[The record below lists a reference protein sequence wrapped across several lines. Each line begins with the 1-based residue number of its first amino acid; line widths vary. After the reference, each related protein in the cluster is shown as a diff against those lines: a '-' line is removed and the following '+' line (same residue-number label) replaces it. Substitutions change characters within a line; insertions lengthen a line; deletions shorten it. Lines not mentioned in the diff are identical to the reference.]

1 MFISKFSS
9 KIIKKK
15 KNTKRNRKED
25 IERIIII
32 RYETKGL
39 SMISNKKPI
48 TFLLISCSLYKTGC
62 FRLTKTMKRPG
73 IIYLARYLRNN
84 VCGEG
89 NAPEVDVEGSF
100 PFTNVALCYKQLV
113 KIKKEER
120 RKRYIG

>member
-1 MFISKFSS
+1 MTRF
-9 KIIKKK
+9 
-15 KNTKRNRKED
+15 
-25 IERIIII
+25 
-32 RYETKGL
+32 
-39 SMISNKKPI
+39 SMISKKSI
-48 TFLLISCSLYKTGC
+48 TLINCSL
-62 FRLTKTMKRPG
+62 TKWDVNQNYEG

-120 RKRYIG
+120 RKRYIR